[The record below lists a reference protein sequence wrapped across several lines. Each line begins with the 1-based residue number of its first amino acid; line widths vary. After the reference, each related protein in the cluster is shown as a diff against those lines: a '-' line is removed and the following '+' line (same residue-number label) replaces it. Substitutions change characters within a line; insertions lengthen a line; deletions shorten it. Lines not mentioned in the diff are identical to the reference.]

1 MTKLATRSNKL
12 SGVLA
17 WELEPES
24 GVCRE
29 EVTVVMQAGMD
40 VGSAVAFDGT
50 SKYVWIQASAVAT
63 LNADVGVV
71 LTADADIPS
80 LAAGDRKMTILKRGH
95 AKIVGTALNYKDALS
110 APQKATVLAAFKVK
124 NILDTVAV

>member
-29 EVTVVMQAGMD
+29 EVTVVYQTGMD
-40 VGSAVAFDGT
+40 VGAVVQFDGT
-50 SKYVWIQASAVAT
+50 SKYIWVQASGVAS

-71 LTADADIPS
+71 LTADKDIPS
-80 LAAGDRKMTILKRGH
+80 MTAGDQKITILKRGH
-95 AKIVGTALNYKDALS
+95 AKIVGTALQYKDALS
-110 APQKATVLAAFKVK
+110 APQKATVLAAFKAK

>member
-17 WELEPES
+17 WELEAEE

-40 VGSAVAFDGT
+40 VGAVVAFDGT
-50 SKYVWIQASAVAT
+50 SKYVWVQASAVAT
-63 LNADVGVV
+63 LNADVCVV
-71 LTADADIPS
+71 LTADKDIPS
-80 LAAGDRKMTILKRGH
+80 MTAGDQKMTVLKRGH
-95 AKIVGTALNYKDALS
+95 AKIVGASLLYKDALS
-110 APQKATVLAAFKVK
+110 APQKATVLAALKAK
-124 NILDTVAV
+124 NIFDTVKV

>member
-29 EVTVVMQAGMD
+29 EVTVVFQAGMD
-40 VGSAVAFDGT
+40 VGAVVQFDGT
-50 SKYVWIQASAVAT
+50 SKYIWVQASGVAA

-71 LTADADIPS
+71 LAAEVDIPS
-80 LAAGDRKMTILKRGH
+80 MTAGDRKITILKRGH
-95 AKIVGTALNYKDALS
+95 AKIVGTALLYKDALS
-110 APQKATVLAAFKVK
+110 APQKVTVLNAFKAK

>member
-29 EVTVVMQAGMD
+29 TVTVVMQAGMD
-40 VGSAVAFDGT
+40 VGSVVAFDGT
-50 SKYVWIQASAVAT
+50 SKYVWVQASAVAT
-63 LNADVGVV
+63 LNADVCVV
-71 LTADADIPS
+71 LAADKDIPS
-80 LAAGDRKMTILKRGH
+80 LTVGDQKMTVLKRGH
-95 AKIVGTALNYKDALS
+95 AKVVGTALNYKDALS
-110 APQKATVLAAFKVK
+110 APQKATVLAALKVK

>member
-29 EVTVVMQAGMD
+29 TVTVVMQAGMD
-40 VGSAVAFDGT
+40 VGSVVAFDGT
-50 SKYVWIQASAVAT
+50 SKYVWVQASAVAT
-63 LNADVGVV
+63 LNADVCVV
-71 LTADADIPS
+71 LTADKDIPS
-80 LAAGDRKMTILKRGH
+80 MTVGDQKMTVLKRGH
-95 AKIVGTALNYKDALS
+95 AKVVGTALNYKDALS
-110 APQKATVLAAFKVK
+110 APQKATVLAALKVK

>member
-24 GVCRE
+24 GVTRE

-40 VGSAVAFDGT
+40 VGSVVAFDGT
-50 SKYVWIQASAVAT
+50 SKYVWVQASAVAT
-63 LNADVGVV
+63 LNADVCVV
-71 LTADADIPS
+71 LTADKDIPS
-80 LAAGDRKMTILKRGH
+80 MTAGDQKMTVLKRGH
-95 AKIVGTALNYKDALS
+95 AKIVGTVLNYKDALS
-110 APQKATVLAAFKVK
+110 APQKATVLAALKVK
-124 NILDTVAV
+124 NILDTTAV

>member
-17 WELEPES
+17 FEEEAEA

-29 EVTVVMQAGMD
+29 TVTVVFQAGMD
-40 VGSAVAFDGT
+40 VGAVVAYDGT
-50 SKYVWIQASAVAT
+50 GKYIWVQASAVAT

-71 LTADADIPS
+71 LTAATDVS
-80 LAAGDRKMTILKRGH
+80 TLTAGDQAITILKRGH
-95 AKIVGTALNYKDALS
+95 AKIVGESLQFKDALS
-110 APQKATVLAAFKVK
+110 APQKLVVLAALKAK
-124 NILDTVAV
+124 NIFNTVRV

>member
-29 EVTVVMQAGMD
+29 TVTVVVEAGLD
-40 VGSAVAFDGT
+40 VGAVVT
-50 SKYVWIQASAVAT
+50 SNGAGKYVWVEAADVAT
-63 LNADVGVV
+63 LNADVCVV
-71 LTADADIPS
+71 LTADKDIPS
-80 LAAGDRKMTILKRGH
+80 MTVGDNSITVLKRGH
-95 AKIVGTALNYKDALS
+95 AKIVGTALTYKDTLTTN
-110 APQKATVLAAFKVK
+110 QKNTVLAALKVK
-124 NILDTVAV
+124 DILNTVAV

>member
-17 WELEPES
+17 WELEPEA

-29 EVTVVMQAGMD
+29 EVTVVYQTGMD
-40 VGSAVAFDGT
+40 VGAVVQFDGT
-50 SKYVWIQASAVAT
+50 SKYIWVQASGVAS

-71 LTADADIPS
+71 LTADKDIPS
-80 LAAGDRKMTILKRGH
+80 MTAGDQKITILKRGH
-95 AKIVGTALNYKDALS
+95 AKIVGTALQYKDALS
-110 APQKATVLAAFKVK
+110 APQKATVLAAFKAK

>member
-17 WELEPES
+17 FEEEAEA

-29 EVTVVMQAGMD
+29 TVTVVYQVGMD
-40 VGSAVAFDGT
+40 VGAVVAFDGV
-50 SKYVWIQASAVAT
+50 SKYIWVAAASVAT

-71 LTADADIPS
+71 LTAAGDIPS
-80 LAAGDRKMTILKRGH
+80 MTAGDQVITILKRGH
-95 AKIVGTALNYKDALS
+95 AKIVGDSLQYKDALT

-124 NILDTVAV
+124 NIFNTVRV

>member
-29 EVTVVMQAGMD
+29 EVTVVFQTGMD
-40 VGSAVAFDGT
+40 VGSVVQFDGT
-50 SKYVWIQASAVAT
+50 SKYIWVQASAVAT

-71 LTADADIPS
+71 LTADKDIPS
-80 LAAGDRKMTILKRGH
+80 LTAGDQKITILKRGH
-95 AKIVGTALNYKDALS
+95 AKIVGTALNYKDTLT

-124 NILDTVAV
+124 NILDTTAV

>member
-40 VGSAVAFDGT
+40 VGSAVQFDGT
-50 SKYVWIQASAVAT
+50 SKYIWIQASGVAA

>member
-12 SGVLA
+12 SGVLV

-63 LNADVGVV
+63 LNADVCVV
-71 LTADADIPS
+71 LTADKDIPS
-80 LAAGDRKMTILKRGH
+80 MTAGDQKMTVLKRGH
-95 AKIVGTALNYKDALS
+95 AKIVGTELSYKDTLS